1 MMLGVSAL
9 VQRQYAQTRQTDRK
23 HCHHLTKIHCLV
35 VLSLLVLD
43 FEKMKAMVHVLN
55 LIC

>member
-9 VQRQYAQTRQTDRK
+9 VQRQYAQTRQIDRK

-43 FEKMKAMVHVLN
+43 FEKMKASDGA
-55 LIC
+55 CA